1 MLYNYKASCSTDRLQ
16 EIRQFVDDLLK
27 QHGLSEV
34 ESHKIVLAVD
44 EVCANLIIHS
54 HGCNADDSIEISV
67 EFTKDNKTIFEI
79 KDHGNKAFNITQ
91 YKEPLLSDIIQS
103 KKKGGIGLMLVN
115 RIMDKIEFYQDK
127 GYNICRLTKEPKI

>member
-1 MLYNYKASCSTDRLQ
+1 MLYNYKASCSTDKLQ
-16 EIRQFVDDLLK
+16 EIRQFVTDVLT

-34 ESHKIVLAVD
+34 ETHKIVLAVD

-54 HGCNADDSIEISV
+54 HRCNANESIELSV
-67 EFTKDNKTIFEI
+67 EFTDDNRTIFEI
-79 KDHGNKAFNITQ
+79 KDHGTAFNITK
-91 YKEPLLSDIIQS
+91 YEEPSLTEIIRS

-127 GYNICRLTKEPKI
+127 GYNICRLTKDVH